1 MGRQQA
7 RARLLRQGPR
17 LRLRHLAP
25 VEDHTCRREHLSIM
39 SCISS
44 YCLNILLSPRITG
57 DDREKQMNEDLG
69 DVSRLLGNIKNQA
82 LDTNSELNRQNQQLD
97 VIQDKVIDILMINK

>member
-25 VEDHTCRREHLSIM
+25 VEDHTCRREHHPICLY
-39 SCISS
+39 ISS
-44 YCLNILLSPRITG
+44 YYLNILLSPRITG

-82 LDTNSELNRQNQQLD
+82 VDTNSQLNRQNQQLD
-97 VIQDKVIDILMINK
+97 VIQDKVIDILIINK